1 MWPAVFSVRSII
13 AGSVRDRVAR
23 VDSAAPATKKR
34 MLMQDSY
41 KTLIYVT
48 AVTLLA
54 AWLVWL
60 WYGKQPTAS
69 QDWQQAPPAGQ
80 VAGIPR
86 VDYSAPKKI
95 RVIPKKA
102 ASKALDL
109 PQDVAQD
116 DNQQVI
122 ATADIAPA
130 PDGAT
135 AVTIMDTTT
144 GESKVL
150 VKAKPRP
157 LFAFL
162 RSGAAG
168 IRYGI
173 DSRGDQQAALFVR
186 QDVLRVGNV
195 HLGLTAEARTVPTR
209 GEAEAY
215 GAVEVSYRW

>member
-1 MWPAVFSVRSII
+1 MPVR
-13 AGSVRDRVAR
+13 
-23 VDSAAPATKKR
+23 
-34 MLMQDSY
+34 Y
-41 KTLIYVT
+41 KTWVYT
-48 AVTLLA
+48 AAFTLLA

-60 WYGKQPTAS
+60 WYGKQPAS
-69 QDWQQAPPAGQ
+69 PQDWQQAPPARQ

-86 VDYSAPKKI
+86 VDHPAPKVI

-102 ASKALDL
+102 AGKGLAL

-150 VKAKPRP
+150 VKARPRP

-195 HLGLTAEARTVPTR
+195 HLGLTAEGRTVPTR
-209 GEAEAY
+209 GTAEAY

>member
-1 MWPAVFSVRSII
+1 MTGAVTIMNRYSTWIV
-13 AGSVRDRVAR
+13 VVA
-23 VDSAAPATKKR
+23 A
-34 MLMQDSY
+34 
-41 KTLIYVT
+41 
-48 AVTLLA
+48 TLLA
-54 AWLVWL
+54 IWLGWL
-60 WYGKQPTAS
+60 WYGKQPAAP
-69 QDWQQAPPAGQ
+69 QEWQQAPPARQ
-80 VAGIPR
+80 VAGIPK
-86 VDYSAPKKI
+86 VDHPAPKMI
-95 RVIPKKA
+95 RVIPKQA

-135 AVTIMDTTT
+135 AVTVINTET
-144 GESKVL
+144 GESTIL

-168 IRYGI
+168 VRYGV
-173 DSRGDQQAALFVR
+173 DSKGDQQAALFVR

-195 HLGLTAEARTVPTR
+195 HLGLTAEARTSPAK
-209 GEAEAY
+209 GSAEAY

>member
-1 MWPAVFSVRSII
+1 MTGAVTTMNKYGTWIV
-13 AGSVRDRVAR
+13 VVA
-23 VDSAAPATKKR
+23 A
-34 MLMQDSY
+34 
-41 KTLIYVT
+41 
-48 AVTLLA
+48 TLLA
-54 AWLVWL
+54 IWLGWL
-60 WYGKQPTAS
+60 WYGKQPAAP
-69 QDWQQAPPAGQ
+69 QEWQQAPPARQ
-80 VAGIPR
+80 VAGVPK
-86 VDYSAPKKI
+86 VDHPAPKKI

-102 ASKALDL
+102 ASAALDL

-135 AVTIMDTTT
+135 AVTIMDATT

-186 QDVLRVGNV
+186 QDVLRVANV
-195 HLGLTAEARTVPTR
+195 YLAATAEARTVPTK
-209 GEAEAY
+209 GTSEAY